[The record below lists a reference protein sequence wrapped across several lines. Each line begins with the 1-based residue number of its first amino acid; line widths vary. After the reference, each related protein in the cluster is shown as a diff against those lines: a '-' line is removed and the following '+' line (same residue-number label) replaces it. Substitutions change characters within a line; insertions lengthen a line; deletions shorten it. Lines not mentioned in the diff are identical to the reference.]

1 MKHAVSY
8 MIARVCGTPKSH
20 LFADSFKKRLGV
32 EVTSILH
39 LLLYSV
45 FSRFFVTIPLQLKYQ
60 NKGGHMAKSKKKGK
74 PSFLSLAGFLSFLL
88 GAAACLFGFAPFVM
102 VKGSVTGGNYGY
114 ITGFQEA
121 FGAHQKTGNS
131 NPEWALFA
139 DESTFSEWAASPKT
153 GLLIAM
159 ILGIVGAVL
168 VLLSVLFKKK
178 NVALGALLL
187 SGAMLLAAGIMF
199 FFPIQFGSYS
209 SDIMKCSLGW
219 GALVSGILGIL
230 AGVTAI
236 GAVVY
241 QKL

>member
-1 MKHAVSY
+1 
-8 MIARVCGTPKSH
+8 
-20 LFADSFKKRLGV
+20 
-32 EVTSILH
+32 
-39 LLLYSV
+39 
-45 FSRFFVTIPLQLKYQ
+45 
-60 NKGGHMAKSKKKGK
+60 MAKSKKKGK

-88 GAAACLFGFAPFVM
+88 GAAACLFGFAPFVTA
-102 VKGSVTGGNYGY
+102 KGSVMGGNYGY

-178 NVALGALLL
+178 NAALGALLL
-187 SGAMLLAAGIMF
+187 GGAMLLAAGIMF

-230 AGVTAI
+230 AGAI
-236 GAVVY
+236 GIGSVIY
-241 QKL
+241 EKM